1 MKGISSKE
9 SKIVKC
15 DPVCKWQTIISIYAI
30 SIELNKDIQTATFT
44 WSVLVH

>member
-1 MKGISSKE
+1 MKGMSSKE

-15 DPVCKWQTIISIYAI
+15 NPVGKWQTIISIYAI
-30 SIELNKDIQTATFT
+30 SIELNKDIKTTTFT